1 MPQPVIP
8 EGPFSF
14 KQVKMTNNLEKF
26 LYICIMKN
34 HNFANSAT
42 NTPTA
47 EDAPHKK
54 KRHRV
59 YDSFMLFCILIS
71 IVPLMFIRDHIV
83 FRYLE
88 AFSVTVFIYDY
99 LWRWHRA
106 ERSLRHGKLSYLI
119 YPFTPMAIIDLLS
132 ILPVLHLI
140 SPSFKLFRLT
150 RMLKIVRVFKIFRY
164 SDKISV
170 FMRVLQKE
178 RDVLLSVLML
188 AVCYIFITALVM
200 FNAEPYINPQTGEST
215 FNSFFDALYWA
226 TVTLTTVGYG
236 DLCPVTS
243 LGRFISM
250 LSSLFGVAIIA
261 LPSGVITA
269 GYMDEMKEQRR
280 KRHKG
285 KEDKTAT
292 DTGARKNSRSP
303 QAEARCGQ
311 AEQESATV

>member
-1 MPQPVIP
+1 
-8 EGPFSF
+8 
-14 KQVKMTNNLEKF
+14 
-26 LYICIMKN
+26 MKN
-34 HNFANSAT
+34 HDSQNPAANT
-42 NTPTA
+42 HPA
-47 EDAPHKK
+47 EDMPHKK

-59 YDSFMLFCILIS
+59 YDTFMMFCILIS
-71 IVPLMFIRDHIV
+71 IIPLMFIRDHIV

-106 ERSLRHGKLSYLI
+106 ERHLKHGKLSYLI

-150 RMLKIVRVFKIFRY
+150 RMLKIVRVFKVFRY

-170 FMRVLQKE
+170 FIRVLQKE

-188 AVCYIFITALVM
+188 AVCYIFVTALIM
-200 FNAEPYINPQTGEST
+200 FNAEPYINPRTGEST
-215 FNSFFDALYWA
+215 FTSFFDALYWA

-269 GYMDEMKEQRR
+269 GYMNEVKERR
-280 KRHKG
+280 HNRCKSKGTKKRTGH
-285 KEDKTAT
+285 ED
-292 DTGARKNSRSP
+292 
-303 QAEARCGQ
+303 AE
-311 AEQESATV
+311 E